1 MRLLEREVGL
11 RTLTTALHKSST
23 GEGRVVL
30 VCGEAGIGKTTL
42 IRYFVDRHST
52 HVRVRWG
59 GCDALF
65 TPRPFGPLY
74 DMASDIGGDL
84 PELLTLEDKRS
95 QIFST
100 VFDDLQRHITITV
113 FEDVHWADEA
123 TLDLLV
129 VLCRRITHTNALL
142 IISYRDD
149 ELHMRHPLRVLLG
162 SLAGHTAVQHIAL
175 APLSE
180 HSVRQLIGSLTIDA
194 HALHHLTG
202 GNPFFVTEVLTN
214 PDGSIP
220 NSVHDAVLG
229 RIIRLSPAAQK
240 LLGAA
245 AVIGPRIEPWLLAMI
260 AGDDAHAT
268 DECLVSGILV
278 QQNEL
283 LGFRHELIRQII
295 KESIA
300 PMRLL
305 TLHQATFQALT
316 TSPTTRSDL
325 ARLVHHA
332 AAANDHTSVSHYAP
346 AAARAAS
353 IASTHHTAVALYAL
367 AFRYAADLPLEQ
379 QAQMYDEYSVECDV
393 TNQRDEAIVARRK
406 AVELWR
412 QAANLPK
419 CGESQ
424 AALALLHHLV
434 GDRIEAD
441 RANRVAIDLL
451 EAQPPG
457 AGLIKA
463 YNMQALLA
471 LANQDGASGVTL
483 AERAIRLAQ
492 QLANTT
498 LMPRLYETLGL
509 CWIYLDAARGC
520 AYLEQSLSLAHKL
533 GQTMRVAN
541 TYANL
546 SSIYVEF
553 YEFERAKAYFRDG
566 IAYAVEH
573 DLDFARIFMQGWQTI
588 MLVQQGQWKDA
599 AQLID
604 SIIQRHEPSPG
615 RGPALIALGRLR
627 ARRGEPGAI
636 EALDEAL
643 DLSIKLGFRQREGM
657 IRAARAEASWLG
669 GDYQRTLDEA
679 RAVYDIVI
687 NIRHPW
693 ASGELTYWRCLSGE
707 SIPAPPWVAQ
717 PWALQISGDW
727 QAAATCWQELGC
739 PYEQAQALANGD
751 IPARLVALEIF
762 ERLGAWPA
770 ADSLRQSLRRS
781 GVRNVPRKAR
791 QATRENPFLLT
802 PRELNILDLLSEGL
816 SNAMIAER
824 LVISPKTVDH
834 HVSAVLS
841 KLHVHSREEAAELAR
856 QHHLFHKNRESY

>member
-1 MRLLEREVGL
+1 
-11 RTLTTALHKSST
+11 
-23 GEGRVVL
+23 
-30 VCGEAGIGKTTL
+30 
-42 IRYFVDRHST
+42 
-52 HVRVRWG
+52 
-59 GCDALF
+59 
-65 TPRPFGPLY
+65 
-74 DMASDIGGDL
+74 
-84 PELLTLEDKRS
+84 
-95 QIFST
+95 
-100 VFDDLQRHITITV
+100 
-113 FEDVHWADEA
+113 
-123 TLDLLV
+123 
-129 VLCRRITHTNALL
+129 
-142 IISYRDD
+142 
-149 ELHMRHPLRVLLG
+149 
-162 SLAGHTAVQHIAL
+162 
-175 APLSE
+175 
-180 HSVRQLIGSLTIDA
+180 
-194 HALHHLTG
+194 
-202 GNPFFVTEVLTN
+202 
-214 PDGSIP
+214 
-220 NSVHDAVLG
+220 
-229 RIIRLSPAAQK
+229 
-240 LLGAA
+240 
-245 AVIGPRIEPWLLAMI
+245 
-260 AGDDAHAT
+260 
-268 DECLVSGILV
+268 
-278 QQNEL
+278 
-283 LGFRHELIRQII
+283 
-295 KESIA
+295 
-300 PMRLL
+300 
-305 TLHQATFQALT
+305 
-316 TSPTTRSDL
+316 
-325 ARLVHHA
+325 
-332 AAANDHTSVSHYAP
+332 
-346 AAARAAS
+346 
-353 IASTHHTAVALYAL
+353 
-367 AFRYAADLPLEQ
+367 
-379 QAQMYDEYSVECDV
+379 
-393 TNQRDEAIVARRK
+393 
-406 AVELWR
+406 
-412 QAANLPK
+412 
-419 CGESQ
+419 
-424 AALALLHHLV
+424 
-434 GDRIEAD
+434 
-441 RANRVAIDLL
+441 
-451 EAQPPG
+451 
-457 AGLIKA
+457 
-463 YNMQALLA
+463 MQALLA